1 MNGPAEFTDPPRFP
15 EGTPEYA
22 AYAAQL
28 GPELA
33 KFAAGEPPYGH
44 EQATDLPHEPFVQC
58 LRDDPHD
65 EHDWPN
71 IFKGGVSRCIGR
83 ADYSGPQP
91 RTLGE
96 QIDALLAQ
104 VPDDPMS
111 ADDVAAVTDKQRGWE
126 SSIRAMCALYAA
138 VDEASDTQ
146 EHRGAL
152 GAVVAMLEVTAIPID
167 ELQIMMAI
175 AVGFL
180 VHPEGRS

>member
-44 EQATDLPHEPFVQC
+44 EQAT
-58 LRDDPHD
+58 
-65 EHDWPN
+65 
-71 IFKGGVSRCIGR
+71 
-83 ADYSGPQP
+83 PQP

-96 QIDALLAQ
+96 HIDELLAQ
-104 VPDDPMS
+104 MPDEPMS
-111 ADDVAAVTDKQRGWE
+111 AEDVAAVTDKQRGWE